1 MPPMSM
7 SGGPVVG
14 GVAVGAGADA
24 GMGTTGAGACFW
36 AGAGASAGS
45 AVPAQVG
52 DTQAKGWA
60 PIMGA
65 SLVSM
70 ASTSRILSEEQ
81 LGCCDSSRAAMPDTC
96 GADMLVPRH
105 EVTKTGRYW

>member
-24 GMGTTGAGACFW
+24 AMGTTGAGACVG
-36 AGAGASAGS
+36 AGAGAGARS

-52 DTQAKGWA
+52 DTHAKGWA
-60 PIMGA
+60 PIMGV

-70 ASTSRILSEEQ
+70 ASTSRILSAEP

-105 EVTKTGRYW
+105 DFTKTGRSW